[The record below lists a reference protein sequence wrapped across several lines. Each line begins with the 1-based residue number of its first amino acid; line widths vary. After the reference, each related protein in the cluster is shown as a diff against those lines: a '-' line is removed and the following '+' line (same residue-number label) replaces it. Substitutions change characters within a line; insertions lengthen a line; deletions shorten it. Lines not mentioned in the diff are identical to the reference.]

1 MFVNVLAALYYLA
14 GIAGITLLV
23 SRVVR
28 TRGGPGGPVHD
39 RYEAA
44 FLNGGPARVVDT
56 ALTALQADGRL
67 AIGGPGI
74 VAVVR
79 PVAYDPVE
87 RAVLQAHA
95 AAPHGALHHLRLA
108 VMRHPAVQEIGDGL
122 AARGLVVDPATRR
135 TTARWCG
142 VLAVTA
148 FVLFPVSIVLTVL
161 DFATTVD
168 TDSGMPIPFI
178 FKVVPILLAA
188 LVTAI
193 VCGSLTGRQI
203 TPAGRRAVFGYGR
216 AHAHLGDAG
225 LLVALH
231 GLRAL
236 PDPVLREQL
245 VAAARIYGPPRRRGR
260 GGRRPLPQYGY
271 GTSGAEDA
279 FAAATVWCA
288 GASACGGG
296 GGGGGGSCSG
306 GGSGSSCSAGACSG
320 GGSSC
325 GGGGGGGSS
334 CSSSS
339 SSSCSS
345 SSGSSCSS
353 SSSSGSSCSSS
364 SS

>member
-1 MFVNVLAALYYLA
+1 MNVLTALYYLA
-14 GIAGITLLV
+14 GVAGITLLIT
-23 SRVVR
+23 RVVR

-39 RYEAA
+39 RYEIA

-56 ALTALQADGRL
+56 ALAALQADGRL

-79 PVAYDPVE
+79 PTAYDPVE

-108 VMRHPAVQEIGDGL
+108 VMRHAAVQEIGDGL
-122 AARGLVVDPATRR
+122 AGRGLVVDPATRR

-142 VLAVTA
+142 VLGLTA
-148 FVLFPVSIVLTVL
+148 FALFPVSVILTVV
-161 DFATTVD
+161 DFAAAEEF
-168 TDSGMPIPFI
+168 SFPFI
-178 FKVVPILLAA
+178 FKVLPILLA
-188 LVTAI
+188 VGITAV
-193 VCGSLTGRQI
+193 VCGSLSAGQVTS
-203 TPAGRRAVFGYGR
+203 AGRRAVLAYGR
-216 AHAHLGDAG
+216 EHGHLADAG

-245 VAAARIYGPPRRRGR
+245 LAAARIYGPPRRRG
-260 GGRRPLPQYGY
+260 GGRRRPVPYPY
-271 GTSGAEDA
+271 ATSDA
-279 FAAATVWCA
+279 GDGFAAAVVWCA
-288 GASACGGG
+288 GTSACGGG
-296 GGGGGGSCSG
+296 GGGGGSSCSG
-306 GGSGSSCSAGACSG
+306 GGSGSSCSSGSCSSGSCSG

-325 GGGGGGGSS
+325 GGGGGGSS

-345 SSGSSCSS
+345 SS
-353 SSSSGSSCSSS
+353 SSGSSCSSS

>member
-1 MFVNVLAALYYLA
+1 MNVLVALFHLA
-14 GIAGITLLV
+14 GITVITVLV
-23 SRVVR
+23 TRVVR
-28 TRGGPGGPVHD
+28 ARGGPGGPVHD

-44 FLNGGPARVVDT
+44 FLNGGPARVVDA
-56 ALTALQADGRL
+56 ALSALQADGRL

-79 PVAYDPVE
+79 PVAHDPVE
-87 RAVLQAHA
+87 RAVLQEHA

-122 AARGLVVDPATRR
+122 AGRGLVVDPATRR
-135 TTARWCG
+135 ATARWCG
-142 VLAVTA
+142 VAAVTA
-148 FVLFPVSIVLTVL
+148 FAFFPVSVVLTVV
-161 DFATTVD
+161 DFATTLD
-168 TDSGMPIPFI
+168 TDSGMPVPFI
-178 FKVVPILLAA
+178 FKVAPILVAT
-188 LVTAI
+188 LVTAL
-193 VCGSLTGRQI
+193 VCGSLSARQI
-203 TPAGRRAVFGYGR
+203 TPAGRRAVLEYGR
-216 AHAHLGDAG
+216 AHSHLPDAG

-245 VAAARIYGPPRRRGR
+245 LAAARVHGPPRRRGR
-260 GGRRPLPQYGY
+260 GGRRPMAAQHHYGS
-271 GTSGAEDA
+271 SGADDA

-288 GASACGGG
+288 GTSACGGG

-306 GGSGSSCSAGACSG
+306 GGSGSSCSSGSCSG
-320 GGSSC
+320 GGS
-325 GGGGGGGSS
+325 GYGGGGSS

-339 SSSCSS
+339 GSSCSS

>member
-1 MFVNVLAALYYLA
+1 MLVNVLVALYYLA
-14 GIAGITLLV
+14 GITGITVLV
-23 SRVVR
+23 TRVVR

-56 ALTALQADGRL
+56 ALAALQADGRL

-87 RAVLQAHA
+87 RAVLQEHS
-95 AAPHGALHHLRLA
+95 AAPHGALHHLRMA

-122 AARGLVVDPATRR
+122 AVRGLVVDPATRR

-142 VLAVTA
+142 VLALTA
-148 FVLFPVSIVLTVL
+148 FMLFPVSIVLTVV
-161 DFATTVD
+161 DFATTPD
-168 TDSGMPIPFI
+168 IGSDMPVPFI
-178 FKVVPILLAA
+178 FKVVPILLAT

-203 TPAGRRAVFGYGR
+203 TPGGRRAVFAYGR
-216 AHAHLGDAG
+216 DHAHLTDAG

-245 VAAARIYGPPRRRGR
+245 VAAARFYGPPRRRRR
-260 GGRRPLPQYGY
+260 GGRRPMAHRY
-271 GTSGAEDA
+271 GTSGGDDD
-279 FAAATVWCA
+279 FAAATAWCA
-288 GASACGGG
+288 GASAC

-306 GGSGSSCSAGACSG
+306 GGSGSSCSSGSCSG

-325 GGGGGGGSS
+325 GGGG
-334 CSSSS
+334 
-339 SSSCSS
+339 SSCSS

>member
-1 MFVNVLAALYYLA
+1 MLVNVLVALYYLA
-14 GIAGITLLV
+14 GIAGITVLV
-23 SRVVR
+23 TRVVR
-28 TRGGPGGPVHD
+28 ARGGPGGPVHD

-56 ALTALQADGRL
+56 ALAALQADGRL

-79 PVAYDPVE
+79 PVAHDPVE

-95 AAPHGALHHLRLA
+95 AAPHGALHHLRTA

-122 AARGLVVDPATRR
+122 AVRGLVVDPATRR
-135 TTARWCG
+135 TTLRWCA
-142 VLAVTA
+142 AVGFTA
-148 FVLFPVSIVLTVL
+148 LGLFPVSAVVTVV
-161 DFATTVD
+161 DFAAPG
-168 TDSGMPIPFI
+168 SASAPFL
-178 FKVVPILLAA
+178 FKVAPAIIAA
-188 LVTAI
+188 GFTALF
-193 VCGSLTGRQI
+193 CGSLAARQV
-203 TPAGRRAVFGYGR
+203 TPAGRSAVLAYGR
-216 AHAHLGDAG
+216 DHAHLADAA

-245 VAAARIYGPPRRRGR
+245 LAAARIYGPPRRRGG
-260 GGRRPLPQYGY
+260 GGRRPASHSYA
-271 GTSGAEDA
+271 GADA
-279 FAAATVWCA
+279 DDGFGAAVVWCA
-288 GASACGGG
+288 GTSACGGG
-296 GGGGGGSCSG
+296 GGGGGSSCSG
-306 GGSGSSCSAGACSG
+306 GGSGSSCSSGSCSG

-325 GGGGGGGSS
+325 GGGG
-334 CSSSS
+334 
-339 SSSCSS
+339 SSCSS

>member
-1 MFVNVLAALYYLA
+1 MLVNVLVAVFYLA
-14 GIAGITLLV
+14 GAAAVVLLLT
-23 SRVVR
+23 RVLR
-28 TRGGPGGPVHD
+28 TRRGSGGPVHD
-39 RYEAA
+39 RYEVA
-44 FLNGGPARVVDT
+44 FLNGGPARVADA

-67 AIGGPGI
+67 GIGGPGI

-122 AARGLVVDPATRR
+122 AGRGLVVEPATRR
-135 TTARWCG
+135 ATGRWCAALLITG
-142 VLAVTA
+142 
-148 FVLFPVSIVLTVL
+148 FVLFPVSIVLTVVEFASTL
-161 DFATTVD
+161 DPGSD
-168 TDSGMPIPFI
+168 MPVPFV
-178 FKVVPILLAA
+178 FKMVPLLVAF
-188 LVTAI
+188 LVTAA
-193 VCGSLTGRQI
+193 VCGSLTRRQT
-203 TPAGRRAVFGYGR
+203 TPAGRRAVAAYGR
-216 AHAHLGDAG
+216 EHGPRADPA
-225 LLVALH
+225 LLVALY

-245 VAAARIYGPPRRRGR
+245 VAAARFYGPPRRRGR
-260 GGRRPLPQYGY
+260 SPVPPYPYGS
-271 GTSGAEDA
+271 TSGSDDG

-288 GASACGGG
+288 GSSAC
-296 GGGGGGSCSG
+296 GGGGGSCSG
-306 GGSGSSCSAGACSG
+306 GPGSSCSSGSSCSAGSSGSCSS

-325 GGGGGGGSS
+325 GGGGGSS

-353 SSSSGSSCSSS
+353 SSS
-364 SS
+364 

>member
-1 MFVNVLAALYYLA
+1 MNTLVTLYYLA
-14 GIAGITLLV
+14 GVTVIAVLV
-23 SRVVR
+23 TRVVR

-67 AIGGPGI
+67 AVGGPGI

-79 PVAYDPVE
+79 PVAHDPVE
-87 RAVLQAHA
+87 RAVFEAHA
-95 AAPHGALHHLRLA
+95 AAPHGALHHLRMT
-108 VMRHPAVQEIGDGL
+108 VMRHPAVQETGDGL
-122 AARGLVVDPATRR
+122 AVRGLVVDPATRR
-135 TTARWCG
+135 STARWCG
-142 VLAVTA
+142 VAAVTT
-148 FVLFPVSIVLTVL
+148 FVLFPVSIVLTVVG
-161 DFATTVD
+161 FATLD
-168 TDSGMPIPFI
+168 TDAGMPVPFI
-178 FKVVPILLAA
+178 FKVLPILLATM
-188 LVTAI
+188 VTAL
-193 VCGSLTGRQI
+193 VCGSLTARQI
-203 TPAGRRAVFGYGR
+203 TPAGRRAVGAYGR
-216 AHAHLGDAG
+216 AHAHLADAG

-245 VAAARIYGPPRRRGR
+245 AAAARIHPQPRRGR
-260 GGRRPLPQYGY
+260 GGRRSAAQHRYD
-271 GTSGAEDA
+271 TSGADDD

-288 GASACGGG
+288 GTSACGGG
-296 GGGGGGSCSG
+296 GGGGGSSCSG
-306 GGSGSSCSAGACSG
+306 GGSGSSCSSGACSG

-325 GGGGGGGSS
+325 GGGGSS

-339 SSSCSS
+339 GSSCSS